1 MKIYEKEYIYSC
13 LCVHTYVY
21 VQLYVYTQLYICIYI
36 YIYIQLNHFAIY
48 QKLTQYCKPNI
59 LQLKKRKEIQRQG
72 KMVNIST

>member
-1 MKIYEKEYIYSC
+1 MKKNIYIVVYVCTPMYTCNYMYIHNYIY
-13 LCVHTYVY
+13 V
-21 VQLYVYTQLYICIYI
+21 